1 MKPNCIVEYNK
12 YMKGV
17 DRADQYLSYYSFVR
31 KTVKW
36 SKKVVLY
43 LLNCALFN
51 AFLIY
56 KSQNQGKKIKY
67 KNFLHEAARGWI
79 TEQRESEESDNYEI
93 EPASRR
99 VVPTPRGPVSDPPG
113 RLSGDLKKHKIVKIV
128 AGGEGKNKYPQRQ
141 CRVCKVHKK
150 RSETRYICEFCVM
163 PLHRGACFESHYLD
177 LHIHFSYVLPEA
189 AHLTAKL

>member
-1 MKPNCIVEYNK
+1 MISTIHDSKHVRTGKKDQQTGEDIMKPNCIVEYNK

-79 TEQRESEESDNYEI
+79 TEQRESEESDNNEV

-113 RLSGDLKKHKIVKIV
+113 RLSGDLK
-128 AGGEGKNKYPQRQ
+128 N
-141 CRVCKVHKK
+141 
-150 RSETRYICEFCVM
+150 T
-163 PLHRGACFESHYLD
+163 
-177 LHIHFSYVLPEA
+177 
-189 AHLTAKL
+189 KL